1 MEDEDMYKKDL
12 NTASGMWGLWN
23 YDTYKHIDDYDKWE
37 PLFCEDEDIIK
48 QIESQYFVPVYIFE
62 DGCRSFTIRI
72 DEEISER
79 EKAYICVLSEEYLL
93 KSTGKV
99 IVSGIDKIDKD
110 IISER
115 VIELDLP
122 EGYYSVKI
130 YLIAWDEE
138 PGAYLENGEISPDA
152 LSDFV
157 VIIKSNANLER
168 AYRTKINTFS
178 EDD

>member
-1 MEDEDMYKKDL
+1 MYKQDL
-12 NTASGMWGLWN
+12 YTASGMWGLWN
-23 YDTYKHIDDYDKWE
+23 YDTYKHIDDYNKWDS
-37 PLFCEDEDIIK
+37 LFCEDEDIVK
-48 QIESQYFVPVYIFE
+48 QIESHYFVPVNIFE
-62 DGCRSFTIRI
+62 DGCRSFTVRI

-79 EKAYICVLSEEYLL
+79 EKQYICVQSEEYLL

-99 IVSGIDKIDKD
+99 IVSGIDKIDQNIRTD
-110 IISER
+110 R
-115 VIELDLP
+115 VMELDLP

-138 PGAYLENGEISPDA
+138 PGAYLDNSEISPDA

-157 VIIKSNANLER
+157 IVIKSGVDSER
-168 AYRTKINTFS
+168 GYRTKINTFS